1 MDVFE
6 RILTAILNFGFYALP
21 PIVFIIFM
29 ILDIIQIRKL
39 KRGEGRKGKVIAFS
53 IVSGVAF
60 LYTAAEALLVI
71 FLSMAIAH
79 M

>member
-6 RILTAILNFGFYALP
+6 RILTAILNFGFYGLP
-21 PIVFIIFM
+21 PIVFIVFL
-29 ILDIIQIRKL
+29 ILDIQIRRL

>member
-1 MDVFE
+1 MEFFE
-6 RILTAILNFGFYALP
+6 RMLTAILNFGFYGLP
-21 PIVFIIFM
+21 PIVFIVFL
-29 ILDIIQIRKL
+29 ILAIIHICKFKKGQ
-39 KRGEGRKGKVIAFS
+39 EGKGKAIAFS

-71 FLSMAIAH
+71 WLSMAISH